1 MPPNKKGGKN
11 YKKGKH
17 DDPDPIMYE
26 RLPDQMY
33 GRVIKLLGGCNAL
46 VYCNDNRERLCHIR
60 GAMRKKVW
68 IEVGDIVLIS
78 LRELD
83 RTGNTSID
91 SIQRGDIC
99 AKYDTRV
106 IYKLKEKD
114 QIGLVPFTYTDPE
127 TGEIATKYFEESE
140 SSNKI
145 VVRHLG
151 RTADSSE
158 FFTDTVFTPEV
169 IDAIDARVQPLF
181 NYGIEDA
188 GIDEFD
194 IDDETIFEEDAE

>member
-17 DDPDPIMYE
+17 VDDDPVLYE
-26 RLPDQMY
+26 RLPDQMF

-60 GAMRKKVW
+60 GNMRKKVW
-68 IEVGDIVLIS
+68 IAVGDIVLIS

-99 AKYDTRV
+99 AKYDQRV
-106 IYKLKEKD
+106 IYKLREKD
-114 QIGLVPFTYTDPE
+114 HTINDKLFTIIEKLEDVGKKGNGPAQDDFGFVFVNDENQVVNGEEDSDSDESVKKNVP
-127 TGEIATKYFEESE
+127 
-140 SSNKI
+140 SNRAAQKKAMNDDDDI
-145 VVRHLG
+145 
-151 RTADSSE
+151 
-158 FFTDTVFTPEV
+158 
-169 IDAIDARVQPLF
+169 
-181 NYGIEDA
+181 N
-188 GIDEFD
+188 
-194 IDDETIFEEDAE
+194 IDDI

>member
-83 RTGNTSID
+83 RTGNTSMD

-114 QIGLVPFTYTDPE
+114 HTINDKLFTIIEKLEDVGQKGRQVPAQDDFGFVFDTSDNKVVN
-127 TGEIATKYFEESE
+127 GDGSDSD
-140 SSNKI
+140 SSTEKFHTN
-145 VVRHLG
+145 
-151 RTADSSE
+151 RTAQRKAMNDSDSE
-158 FFTDTVFTPEV
+158 ID
-169 IDAIDARVQPLF
+169 IDAI
-181 NYGIEDA
+181 
-188 GIDEFD
+188 
-194 IDDETIFEEDAE
+194 

>member
-1 MPPNKKGGKN
+1 VHKYYLSKMPPNKKGGKN

-17 DDPDPIMYE
+17 DDPDPILYE

-33 GRVIKLLGGCNAL
+33 GRVIKLLGGCNVL

-68 IEVGDIVLIS
+68 LEVSDIVLIS

-83 RTGNTSID
+83 RTGNTSMD
-91 SIQRGDIC
+91 SIRRGDIC

-114 QIGLVPFTYTDPE
+114 HTINDKLFTIIEKLEDVGQKGRQVPAQDDFGFVFD
-127 TGEIATKYFEESE
+127 TGD
-140 SSNKI
+140 NQ
-145 VVRHLG
+145 VVNNG
-151 RTADSSE
+151 GSDSDSDSS
-158 FFTDTVFTPEV
+158 
-169 IDAIDARVQPLF
+169 
-181 NYGIEDA
+181 A
-188 GIDEFD
+188 GKFHTNRAAQRKAMDDSDSDVD
-194 IDDETIFEEDAE
+194 IDNI